1 MAPREKPEP
10 DPYLDVEAWER
21 WPAGACGVDEPPRL
35 FRIFQQY
42 AQTKPR
48 SLRCALARS
57 MGLKGKTARAV
68 RVSGGLYRASI
79 RWRWR
84 ERADDWEKHLA
95 EKEHVAFEAARR
107 KARARRIA
115 QLIALGDKFDAGL
128 ARLDLKQMQP
138 NEFVRELVRTHA
150 AEQAELKDRPE
161 DRAGEEKP
169 DAGLPRLEDILKPPE
184 ATDHKPDPDLKGEP
198 HAENS

>member
-1 MAPREKPEP
+1 VAVSEKP
-10 DPYLDVEAWER
+10 DTYLDVEAWER

-35 FRIFQQY
+35 YRIFRRY
-42 AQTKPR
+42 AQTSPR
-48 SLRCALARS
+48 SLRVALARS
-57 MGLKGKTARAV
+57 MGLKGKAALAV
-68 RVSGGLYRASI
+68 RVSGGLYRASL

-95 EKEHVAFEAARR
+95 EEERVAFEATRR

-115 QLIALGDKFDAGL
+115 QLVALGDKFGASIATL
-128 ARLDLKQMQP
+128 ELDRMLP

-161 DRAGEEKP
+161 DRTGEEKP
-169 DAGLPRLEDILKPPE
+169 DAGLPRIEDVIKPPE
-184 ATDHKPDPDLKGEP
+184 ATEHKPDHDPERSTP
-198 HAENS
+198 